1 MVISLGGA
9 FWLTNM
15 PVFQNALSRARL
27 LSQSNR
33 YDPFVA
39 AGVHVITVQGEVR
52 QAVLLP
58 VDVNGG
64 LCEWHRLAGDNA
76 CDHVPGLRD
85 VGEDPCPAGSF
96 RIERE
101 YHSPPP
107 AETNPYL
114 TASSQ
119 RRPSGNSPNE
129 TYQSRPFH
137 GSFALDVLPPVG
149 SGARS

>member
-1 MVISLGGA
+1 MPTYPAFGMWVKILALG
-9 FWLTNM
+9 
-15 PVFQNALSRARL
+15 
-27 LSQSNR
+27 
-33 YDPFVA
+33 
-39 AGVHVITVQGEVR
+39 
-52 QAVLLP
+52 
-58 VDVNGG
+58 
-64 LCEWHRLAGDNA
+64 
-76 CDHVPGLRD
+76 
-85 VGEDPCPAGSF
+85 GSF

-137 GSFALDVLPPVG
+137 GYFALDVLPPVG